1 MKTIVTLLDGVG
13 DLVCDELGE
22 KTPLEYAN
30 TPNLDR
36 MASLGETGI
45 MIPYRLG
52 VPIGTDFAHYRL
64 LGYQE
69 ESYPGR
75 SIVDGL
81 AFDVPLHKD
90 RLYMVTSWASVYKEE
105 NYEIQTRYLM
115 DLSKEDSL
123 EIGRILPGSFQ
134 GYGLHWHYTNNGHGI
149 LEISGNNVTTK
160 ISDPDGIY
168 PLGYVLQ
175 SEPYGTIDPEAKSTS
190 GMINELMKEVHRRL
204 KDHPVNKKREEQG
217 LEPAN
222 FLLPKW
228 AGTPGE
234 ILGFAEE
241 NGMAGEIIGSSAMI
255 RGIARLLKMEYTPYN
270 TFAEGV
276 EKALASS
283 AEYIHLHTKETD
295 QAAHT
300 KDPFQKVKVLEK
312 IDPLLA
318 PLIDYGLKED
328 VLLIVTG
335 DHTTPSIGPM
345 IHSGDPV
352 PIVFL
357 GKQLRV
363 DDVQRFDERSCT
375 KGSIRMKGE
384 DFIPMI
390 LNYHGR
396 SLFHDFRVG
405 GRKSKYLP
413 SKLNKL

>member
-1 MKTIVTLLDGVG
+1 MKTIVVLLDGVG
-13 DLVCDELGE
+13 DLVCKELGE

-36 MASLGETGI
+36 MASLGETG
-45 MIPYRLG
+45 MMTPYRLG
-52 VPIGTDFAHYRL
+52 VPIGTDFAHYLL
-64 LGYQE
+64 LGYGKKR
-69 ESYPGR
+69 YPGR

-81 AFDVPLHKD
+81 AYEVPLHNH
-90 RLYMVTSWASVYKEE
+90 RLYMVTSWASVKKETDYK
-105 NYEIQTRYLM
+105 IQSRYLM
-115 DLSKEDSL
+115 NLPKEDSL
-123 EIGRILPGSFQ
+123 ALGRVLPKSFQ
-134 GYGLHWHYTNNGHGI
+134 GYDLQWHHTDEGHGI
-149 LEISGNNVTTK
+149 LEVYGENLSTR

-168 PLGYVLQ
+168 PLGYVLR
-175 SEPYGTIDPEAKSTS
+175 SEPYGTRNPQAKKTS
-190 GMINELMKEVHRRL
+190 ALINHLMEEMHRRL
-204 KDHPVNKKREEQG
+204 EDHPINKKREQQG

-228 AGTPGE
+228 AGTPRT
-234 ILGFAEE
+234 IPGFEEE
-241 NGMAGEIIGSSAMI
+241 NGMVGEIIGSSTMI
-255 RGIARLLKMEYTPYN
+255 RGIARLLQMKYTPYES
-270 TFAEGV
+270 FADGV

-283 AEYIHLHTKETD
+283 AQYIHLHTKETD

-300 KDPFQKVKVLEK
+300 KDPFQKVKILEK

-318 PLIDYGLKED
+318 PIIDYGLKED

-345 IHSGDPV
+345 IHSGEPV

-357 GKQLRV
+357 GKHIRR
-363 DDVQRFDERSCT
+363 DDVQGFDERSCT
-375 KGSIRMKGE
+375 KGSLRMKGN